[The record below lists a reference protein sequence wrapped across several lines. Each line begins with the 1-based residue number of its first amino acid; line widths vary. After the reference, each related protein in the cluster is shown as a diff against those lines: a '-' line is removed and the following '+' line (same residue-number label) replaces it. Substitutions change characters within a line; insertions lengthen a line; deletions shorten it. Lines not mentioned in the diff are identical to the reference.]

1 MNLNSNTYFDYKTID
16 KYMSISM
23 NIIKYCINITKGYVL
38 LTKYV
43 EFKAN

>member
-1 MNLNSNTYFDYKTID
+1 
-16 KYMSISM
+16 MSISM
-23 NIIKYCINITKGYVL
+23 NIIKYCIKITKGYVL